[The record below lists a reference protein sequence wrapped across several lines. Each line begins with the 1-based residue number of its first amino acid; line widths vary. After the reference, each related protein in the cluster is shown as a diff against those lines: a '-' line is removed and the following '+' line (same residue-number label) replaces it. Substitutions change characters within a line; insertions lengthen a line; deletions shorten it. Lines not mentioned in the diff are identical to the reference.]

1 MRSDCYVWQDGQE
14 LSSQEFQ
21 SPVQSP
27 VQKRSTEAPSAWQSL
42 GYRLMSYFSGSTEP
56 QIRQRTYGDRLI
68 WHVYD
73 PITQQQ
79 MQFSSEQEVRVWL
92 DQRYSA

>member
-1 MRSDCYVWQDGQE
+1 MKSDCYVWQNGQE

-21 SPVQSP
+21 SS
-27 VQKRSTEAPSAWQSL
+27 VQKRSVKSPSAWQSL
-42 GYRLMSYFSGSTEP
+42 GYRLMSYFSGSSEP
-56 QIRQRTYGDRLI
+56 QIRQRTYGDQLV

-73 PITQQQ
+73 PMTQQQ
-79 MQFSSEQEVRVWL
+79 MQFSSEQEVRMWL